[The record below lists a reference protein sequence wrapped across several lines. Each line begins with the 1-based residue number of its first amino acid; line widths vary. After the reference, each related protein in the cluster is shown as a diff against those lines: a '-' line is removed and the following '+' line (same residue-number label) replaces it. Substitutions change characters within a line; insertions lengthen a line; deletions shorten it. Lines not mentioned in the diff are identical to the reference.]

1 MDEVVDYEMR
11 YFKAASVLIKCLCV
25 ILGTVL
31 LFFSQFA
38 FIFFC
43 IAMIPSVIAS
53 FIDRQYQSHMS
64 STICTFNLIG
74 VLPYLS
80 KFWNAPQI
88 DVAAR
93 YISTDISS
101 WVVIFGSA
109 LLGQILFWFLPPV
122 VAKLYIL
129 KCKVE
134 ASLLKSTKEQICS
147 EWNIKT
153 DLSSAETLKK
163 K

>member
-1 MDEVVDYEMR
+1 M
-11 YFKAASVLIKCLCV
+11 A
-25 ILGTVL
+25 
-31 LFFSQFA
+31 
-38 FIFFC
+38 
-43 IAMIPSVIAS
+43 PSVIAA
-53 FIDRQYQSHMS
+53 FIDRQYQSHLS

-80 KFWNAPQI
+80 KFWNSPQI

-93 YISTDISS
+93 NISTDISS

-109 LLGQILFWFLPPV
+109 LLGQILFWFLPPII
-122 VAKLYIL
+122 AKLYIL
-129 KCKVE
+129 KCRVE
-134 ASLLKSTKEQICS
+134 ASLLKSTKDKLCS

-153 DLSSAETLKK
+153 DALKSNNSNK